1 MKHLLGI
8 DVGFANLGICAFEFR
23 EERNPLL
30 VKVDVIRTKPNKTKQ
45 NLRKTDDDLTRAHST
60 WLALEQFY
68 YELPGPVACNFIAA
82 VEMPHGGAQGARANR
97 LMGMASTLVA
107 GWLWSHAIPFEHY
120 SPGEIKEFTT
130 GREKGSKEA
139 VLKGLHDKLLGDF
152 KAGGEDIE
160 EVLVDVI
167 NEYQENDGKGL
178 IEHAVDAVATG
189 WLAYKES
196 DLVKAFLS

>member
-1 MKHLLGI
+1 MVKHLLGI

-30 VKVDVIRTKPNKTKQ
+30 VKVDVIRTKPDKTKQ

-68 YELPGPVACNFIAA
+68 YEQGLYATGKSTIAA

-120 SPGEIKEFTT
+120 SPGDIKKFTT
-130 GREKGSKEA
+130 GTFKGSKEA
-139 VLKGLHDKLLGDF
+139 VQRGLQAKLLRDNNHGD
-152 KAGGEDIE
+152 KGVE
-160 EVLVDVI
+160 EVLVDVL
-167 NEYQENDGKGL
+167 NKYPKGTH
-178 IEHAVDAVATG
+178 EHICDSVATG
-189 WLAYKES
+189 WLAYKQS